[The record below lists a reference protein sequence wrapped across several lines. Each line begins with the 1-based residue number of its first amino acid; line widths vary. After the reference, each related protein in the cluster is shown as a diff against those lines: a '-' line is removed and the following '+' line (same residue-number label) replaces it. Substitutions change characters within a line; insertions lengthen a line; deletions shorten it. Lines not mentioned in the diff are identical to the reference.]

1 MISRAPMTE
10 AGTPGRWLI
19 EQAVQRLVADG
30 SSRDEQRRP
39 HGAWVLLWGPIES
52 DEDLEGARVAVP
64 LLAAWFLTDSGF
76 VRQDVWRYLRHRA
89 LRRSSVYSPL
99 ATEVGVLEVAL
110 YRGGAA
116 AYAAGHLGPQA
127 AYGMRLERGPDGEL
141 LEQRVWV
148 S

>member
-1 MISRAPMTE
+1 MTD
-10 AGTPGRWLI
+10 ADTPGRWLI
-19 EQAVQRLVADG
+19 EQAVRRLVADW

-39 HGAWVLLWGPIES
+39 HGTWVLLWGPVES
-52 DEDLEGARVAVP
+52 DEDLAGPTVTVP

-76 VRQDVWRYLRHRA
+76 VRQDVWSYLRHRA
-89 LRRSSVYSPL
+89 LRYSSVYSPL

-116 AYAAGHLGPQA
+116 VYAASHLAPRE
-127 AYGMRLERGPDGEL
+127 AYGVRLERGPDGEL